1 MVEHSAVNRRV
12 AGSSPA
18 RRANLK
24 TPARGSLNLLP
35 GLADLKST
43 SLVRAQRSCTF
54 PSSPADLPNSSSPKT
69 LDQAQGF
76 LYNLIVKLTSLTST
90 LVWLSFCA
98 AAVHGRQPAGP
109 GGPSY
114 LLLSQDPVFLETI
127 APFSSAV
134 YSTGRTRLIKL
145 SVPLSELP
153 AEISSKLRPVS
164 PGEVYNGPASK
175 GAQKAADP
183 AVLALLSKV
192 DSRRLMNYAGAIT
205 AAGKR
210 STAQLDLSA
219 ASGNRLASDYI
230 ANAFKEMGYTVE
242 RQCYADRK
250 ADKECNI
257 VARKKSGTS
266 GAKAILVIGH
276 MDSVGFEN
284 AGADDNASGSAGVL
298 EMAKVLS
305 AYKAGHDLV
314 FVTANGEENGITGGY
329 ACAKKLKETGEL
341 SRVEWAI
348 NMDMISWNKDGVL
361 ELETNKEFS
370 AYAEWVGSLARLY
383 TKLEPHL
390 AMPAWGSDHVPF
402 LEAGIPTYLSIEH
415 WEKHNP
421 CYHKA
426 CDKMESLSW
435 DYAADIVR
443 VNLAVIAGK
452 TALKPAAN

>member
-1 MVEHSAVNRRV
+1 M
-12 AGSSPA
+12 
-18 RRANLK
+18 K
-24 TPARGSLNLLP
+24 
-35 GLADLKST
+35 
-43 SLVRAQRSCTF
+43 
-54 PSSPADLPNSSSPKT
+54 
-69 LDQAQGF
+69 
-76 LYNLIVKLTSLTST
+76 VKLNAFTASAFLLASMCNA
-90 LVWLSFCA
+90 LPA
-98 AAVHGRQPAGP
+98 AAA

-114 LLLSQDPVFLETI
+114 LLLSQDPAFLNIMEG
-127 APFSSAV
+127 FSSTV
-134 YSTGRTRLIKL
+134 YSAGRTRVIELTI
-145 SVPLSELP
+145 PISELP
-153 AEISSKLRPVS
+153 PELASKIRLVS
-164 PGEVYNGPASK
+164 PGEIYNGPAAR
-175 GAQKAADP
+175 GFQKAADP
-183 AVLALLSKV
+183 AVLSVLSKV
-192 DSRRLMNYAGAIT
+192 DSARLMGYAGDIT

-210 STAQLDLSA
+210 SAAQLDISA
-219 ASGNRLASDYI
+219 ASGNRLAADYI
-230 ANAFKEMGYTVE
+230 AAAFKEMGYAVE
-242 RQCYADRK
+242 RQCYKDRK

-257 VARKKSGTS
+257 IARKKAGTA
-266 GAKAILVIGH
+266 GAKTILVIGH

-305 AYKAGHDLV
+305 GYKAGHDLI

-348 NMDMISWNKDGVL
+348 NMDMISWNKDGIL

-370 AYAEWVGSLARLY
+370 DYAQWVGSLARLY
-383 TKLEPHL
+383 TKLEPHI

-415 WEKHNP
+415 WENHNP

-426 CDKMESLSW
+426 CDKMETLTW

-452 TALKPAAN
+452 TALKPAVN